1 MFLLLDRNREMY
13 LVRFSAVVR
22 TIHTGFARRRP
33 IDPENIRAAFLA
45 DGYLANG
52 GVENEVE

>member
-1 MFLLLDRNREMY
+1 MY
-13 LVRFSAVVR
+13 LARFSAVVR